1 MTKCVKILV
10 VIMITVA
17 IALTSFFIM
26 KKAYDESQKEIEE
39 ENKKAEESI
48 SNLTVIN
55 VSKMK
60 ELFSSNDTKIIFV
73 GSLTCPHCTAIK
85 PVINSVVKDLNVTA
99 YYLELSTMTDE
110 ENKEYYS
117 INEFLKNNNS
127 IPLVMAVKNNEVIDS
142 FVGEKDSKD
151 VEEFLKK
158 NLNIE

>member
-1 MTKCVKILV
+1 MTKGVKILV

-17 IALTSFFIM
+17 IALTSFFVM

-55 VSKMK
+55 VSIMK

-85 PVINSVVKDLNVTA
+85 PVINSVVKDLNVTV

-110 ENKEYYS
+110 ENNEYYS
-117 INEFLKNNNS
+117 INELLKNNNS

>member
-1 MTKCVKILV
+1 MAKGAKILV
-10 VIMITVA
+10 VIIITVA
-17 IALTSFFIM
+17 IALTSFFVM
-26 KKAYDESQKEIEE
+26 KKAYDESQKEKEE

-85 PVINSVVKDLNVTA
+85 PVINSVVKDLNVTV

-110 ENKEYYS
+110 ENNEYYS

-151 VEEFLKK
+151 IEEFLKK

>member
-1 MTKCVKILV
+1 MTKGVKILV

-17 IALTSFFIM
+17 IALTSFFVM
-26 KKAYDESQKEIEE
+26 KKAYDESQKETEE

-85 PVINSVVKDLNVTA
+85 PVINSVVKDLNVTV

-110 ENKEYYS
+110 ENNEYYS

>member
-1 MTKCVKILV
+1 MTKGVKILV

-17 IALTSFFIM
+17 IALTSFFVM

-85 PVINSVVKDLNVTA
+85 PVINSVVKDLNVTV

-110 ENKEYYS
+110 ENTEYYN

>member
-1 MTKCVKILV
+1 MTKGVKILV
-10 VIMITVA
+10 VIIITVA
-17 IALTSFFIM
+17 IALTSFFVM

-85 PVINSVVKDLNVTA
+85 PVINSVVKDLNVTV

-110 ENKEYYS
+110 ENNEYYS

-127 IPLVMAVKNNEVIDS
+127 IPLVMAGKKKV
-142 FVGEKDSKD
+142 SK
-151 VEEFLKK
+151 
-158 NLNIE
+158 

>member
-1 MTKCVKILV
+1 MTKGVKILV
-10 VIMITVA
+10 VIIITVA
-17 IALTSFFIM
+17 IALTSFFVM
-26 KKAYDESQKEIEE
+26 KKAYDESQKELEE
-39 ENKKAEESI
+39 ENKKAAESI

-85 PVINSVVKDLNVTA
+85 PVINSVVKDLNVTV

-110 ENKEYYS
+110 ENNEYYS

>member
-1 MTKCVKILV
+1 MTKGVKILV

-17 IALTSFFIM
+17 IALTSFFVM
-26 KKAYDESQKEIEE
+26 KKAYDERQKEIEE

-85 PVINSVVKDLNVTA
+85 PVINSVVKDLNVTV

-110 ENKEYYS
+110 ENNEYYS

-142 FVGEKDSKD
+142 FVGEKNSKD

>member
-1 MTKCVKILV
+1 MTKGVKILV

-17 IALTSFFIM
+17 IALTSFFVM
-26 KKAYDESQKEIEE
+26 KKAYDESQKELEE

-85 PVINSVVKDLNVTA
+85 PVINSVVKDLNVTV

>member
-1 MTKCVKILV
+1 MAKGAKILV
-10 VIMITVA
+10 VIIITVA
-17 IALTSFFIM
+17 IALTSFFVM

-85 PVINSVVKDLNVTA
+85 PVINSVVKDLNVTV

-110 ENKEYYS
+110 ENNEYYS

>member
-1 MTKCVKILV
+1 MTKGAKILV
-10 VIMITVA
+10 VIIITVA
-17 IALTSFFIM
+17 IALTSFFVM
-26 KKAYDESQKEIEE
+26 KKAYDESQKKIEE

-85 PVINSVVKDLNVTA
+85 PVINSVVKDLNVTV

-110 ENKEYYS
+110 ENNEYYS

>member
-1 MTKCVKILV
+1 MTKSVKILV
-10 VIMITVA
+10 IIIITVA
-17 IALTSFFIM
+17 IALTSFFVM

-55 VSKMK
+55 VSRMK

-85 PVINSVVKDLNVTA
+85 PVINSVVKDLNVTV

-110 ENKEYYS
+110 ENNEYYS

>member
-1 MTKCVKILV
+1 MTKGVKILV
-10 VIMITVA
+10 VIIITVA
-17 IALTSFFIM
+17 IALTSFFVM
-26 KKAYDESQKEIEE
+26 KKAYDESQKELEE
-39 ENKKAEESI
+39 ENKKAAESI
-48 SNLTVIN
+48 SNLTVID

-85 PVINSVVKDLNVTA
+85 PVINSVVKDLNVTV

-110 ENKEYYS
+110 ENTEYYS

-142 FVGEKDSKD
+142 LVGEKDSKD

>member
-1 MTKCVKILV
+1 MTKGVKILV
-10 VIMITVA
+10 VIIITVA
-17 IALTSFFIM
+17 IALTSFFVM

-85 PVINSVVKDLNVTA
+85 PVINSVVKDLNVTV

-151 VEEFLKK
+151 IEEFLKK

>member
-1 MTKCVKILV
+1 MTKGVKILV

-17 IALTSFFIM
+17 IALTSFFFM

-85 PVINSVVKDLNVTA
+85 PVINSVVKDLNVTV

-110 ENKEYYS
+110 ENNEYYS

>member
-1 MTKCVKILV
+1 MTKSVKILV
-10 VIMITVA
+10 IIIITVA
-17 IALTSFFIM
+17 IALTSYFVM
-26 KKAYDESQKEIEE
+26 KKAYDESQKELEE
-39 ENKKAEESI
+39 ENRKAAESI
-48 SNLTVIN
+48 SNLTVID

-85 PVINSVVKDLNVTA
+85 PVINSVVKDLNVTV

-110 ENKEYYS
+110 ENNEYYS

-151 VEEFLKK
+151 VEKFLKK

>member
-1 MTKCVKILV
+1 MTKSVKILV
-10 VIMITVA
+10 IIIITVA
-17 IALTSFFIM
+17 IALTSFFVM
-26 KKAYDESQKEIEE
+26 KKAYDESQKELEE
-39 ENKKAEESI
+39 ENRKAAESI
-48 SNLTVIN
+48 SNLTVID

-85 PVINSVVKDLNVTA
+85 PVINSVVKNLNVTV

-110 ENKEYYS
+110 ENTEYYS

>member
-1 MTKCVKILV
+1 MTKGVKIFV

-17 IALTSFFIM
+17 IALTSFFVM

-85 PVINSVVKDLNVTA
+85 PVINSVVKDLNVTV

-110 ENKEYYS
+110 ENNEYYS

>member
-1 MTKCVKILV
+1 MTKGVKILV

-17 IALTSFFIM
+17 IALTSIFVM

-85 PVINSVVKDLNVTA
+85 PVINSVVKDLNVTV

-142 FVGEKDSKD
+142 FVGEKDSKN
-151 VEEFLKK
+151 VEKFLKK

>member
-1 MTKCVKILV
+1 MTKGVKILV
-10 VIMITVA
+10 VIIITVA
-17 IALTSFFIM
+17 IALTSFFVM
-26 KKAYDESQKEIEE
+26 KKAYDESQKELEE
-39 ENKKAEESI
+39 ENKKAAESI
-48 SNLTVIN
+48 SNLTVID

-85 PVINSVVKDLNVTA
+85 PVINSVVKDLNVTV

-110 ENKEYYS
+110 ENTEYYN

>member
-1 MTKCVKILV
+1 MTKGVKILV

-17 IALTSFFIM
+17 IALTSFFVM

-39 ENKKAEESI
+39 ENKKVEESI

-85 PVINSVVKDLNVTA
+85 PVINSVVKDLNVTV

>member
-1 MTKCVKILV
+1 MTKGVKILV

-17 IALTSFFIM
+17 IALTSFFVM

-85 PVINSVVKDLNVTA
+85 PVINSVVKDLNVTV

-110 ENKEYYS
+110 ENNEYYS

-127 IPLVMAVKNNEVIDS
+127 IPLVMAVKNNKVIDS

>member
-1 MTKCVKILV
+1 MTKSVKILV
-10 VIMITVA
+10 IIIITVA
-17 IALTSFFIM
+17 IALTSFFVM
-26 KKAYDESQKEIEE
+26 KKAYDESQKELEE
-39 ENKKAEESI
+39 ENRKAAESI
-48 SNLTVIN
+48 SNLTVID

-85 PVINSVVKDLNVTA
+85 PVINSVVKDLNVTV

-110 ENKEYYS
+110 ENNEYYS

-142 FVGEKDSKD
+142 FVGEKNSKD

>member
-1 MTKCVKILV
+1 MTKGVKILV
-10 VIMITVA
+10 VIIITVA
-17 IALTSFFIM
+17 IALTSFFVM

-39 ENKKAEESI
+39 ENKKAAESI
-48 SNLTVIN
+48 SNLTVID

-85 PVINSVVKDLNVTA
+85 PVINSVVKDLNVTV

-110 ENKEYYS
+110 ENTEYYS

>member
-1 MTKCVKILV
+1 MTKSVKILV
-10 VIMITVA
+10 IIIITVA
-17 IALTSFFIM
+17 IALTSFFVM
-26 KKAYDESQKEIEE
+26 KKAYDESQKELEE
-39 ENKKAEESI
+39 ENRKAAESI
-48 SNLTVIN
+48 SNLTVID

-73 GSLTCPHCTAIK
+73 GSLTCLHCTAIK
-85 PVINSVVKDLNVTA
+85 PVINSVVKDLNVTV

-142 FVGEKDSKD
+142 FVGEKNSKD

>member
-1 MTKCVKILV
+1 MTKGVKILV
-10 VIMITVA
+10 VIIITVA
-17 IALTSFFIM
+17 IALTSFFVM
-26 KKAYDESQKEIEE
+26 KKAYDESQKELEE

-85 PVINSVVKDLNVTA
+85 PVINSVVKDLNVTV

-110 ENKEYYS
+110 ENNEYYS

-151 VEEFLKK
+151 IEEFLKK

>member
-1 MTKCVKILV
+1 MTKGVKILV

-17 IALTSFFIM
+17 IALTSFFFM
-26 KKAYDESQKEIEE
+26 LKAYGESQKEIEE

-85 PVINSVVKDLNVTA
+85 PVINSVVKDLNVTV

-110 ENKEYYS
+110 ENNEYYS

-151 VEEFLKK
+151 VEKFLKK

>member
-1 MTKCVKILV
+1 MTKGVKILV
-10 VIMITVA
+10 VIIITVA
-17 IALTSFFIM
+17 IALTSFFVM

-60 ELFSSNDTKIIFV
+60 ELFSSNDAKIIFV

-85 PVINSVVKDLNVTA
+85 PVINSVVKDLNVTV

-110 ENKEYYS
+110 ENNEYYS

>member
-1 MTKCVKILV
+1 MTKSVKILV
-10 VIMITVA
+10 IIIITVA
-17 IALTSFFIM
+17 IALTSFFVM
-26 KKAYDESQKEIEE
+26 KKAYDESQKEIKE

-85 PVINSVVKDLNVTA
+85 PVINSVVKDLNVTV

-142 FVGEKDSKD
+142 FVGEKNSKD

>member
-1 MTKCVKILV
+1 M
-10 VIMITVA
+10 
-17 IALTSFFIM
+17 
-26 KKAYDESQKEIEE
+26 
-39 ENKKAEESI
+39 
-48 SNLTVIN
+48 
-55 VSKMK
+55 
-60 ELFSSNDTKIIFV
+60 
-73 GSLTCPHCTAIK
+73 LTCPHCTAIK

>member
-1 MTKCVKILV
+1 MTKGVKILV
-10 VIMITVA
+10 VIIITVA
-17 IALTSFFIM
+17 IALTSFFVM

-85 PVINSVVKDLNVTA
+85 PVINSVVKDLNVTV

-110 ENKEYYS
+110 ENTEYYS

-151 VEEFLKK
+151 VEKFLKK

>member
-1 MTKCVKILV
+1 MTKGAKILV
-10 VIMITVA
+10 VIIITVA
-17 IALTSFFIM
+17 IALTSFFVM

-85 PVINSVVKDLNVTA
+85 PVINSVVKDLNVTV

-110 ENKEYYS
+110 ENTEYYN

>member
-1 MTKCVKILV
+1 MTKSVKILV
-10 VIMITVA
+10 IIIITVA
-17 IALTSFFIM
+17 IALTSFFVM

-73 GSLTCPHCTAIK
+73 GSLTRPHCTAIK
-85 PVINSVVKDLNVTA
+85 PVINSVVKDLNVTV

-110 ENKEYYS
+110 ENNEYYS

>member
-1 MTKCVKILV
+1 MTKGVKILV

-17 IALTSFFIM
+17 IALTSFFVM

-85 PVINSVVKDLNVTA
+85 PVINSVVKDLNVTV

-110 ENKEYYS
+110 ENNEYYS
-117 INEFLKNNNS
+117 VNEFLKNNNS

>member
-1 MTKCVKILV
+1 MTKGVKMLV

-17 IALTSFFIM
+17 IALTSFFVM

-85 PVINSVVKDLNVTA
+85 PVINSVVKDLNVTV

-110 ENKEYYS
+110 ENNEYYS

>member
-1 MTKCVKILV
+1 MTKGVKILV
-10 VIMITVA
+10 IIIITVA
-17 IALTSFFIM
+17 IALTSFFVM
-26 KKAYDESQKEIEE
+26 KRSYDESQKELEE
-39 ENKKAEESI
+39 ENRKAAESI

-60 ELFSSNDTKIIFV
+60 ELFSSSDTKIIFV

-85 PVINSVVKDLNVTA
+85 PVINSVVKDLNVTV

-110 ENKEYYS
+110 ENTEYYN
-117 INEFLKNNNS
+117 INDFLKNNTS

-158 NLNIE
+158 NLGIE

>member
-1 MTKCVKILV
+1 MTKGVKILV

-17 IALTSFFIM
+17 IALTSFFVM

-85 PVINSVVKDLNVTA
+85 PVINSVVKDLNVTV

-151 VEEFLKK
+151 VEKFLKK
-158 NLNIE
+158 NLNIK

>member
-1 MTKCVKILV
+1 MTKGVKILV

-17 IALTSFFIM
+17 IALTSIFVM

-85 PVINSVVKDLNVTA
+85 PVINSVVKYLNVTV

-110 ENKEYYS
+110 ENNEYYS

>member
-1 MTKCVKILV
+1 MTKGVKILV

-17 IALTSFFIM
+17 IALTSFFVM

-55 VSKMK
+55 VSIMK

-85 PVINSVVKDLNVTA
+85 PVINSVVKDLNVTV

-142 FVGEKDSKD
+142 FVGEKNSKD

>member
-1 MTKCVKILV
+1 MTKGVKILV
-10 VIMITVA
+10 VIIITVA
-17 IALTSFFIM
+17 IALTSFFVM

-39 ENKKAEESI
+39 ENKKAAESI

-85 PVINSVVKDLNVTA
+85 PVINSVVKDLNVTV

-110 ENKEYYS
+110 ENTEYYS

>member
-1 MTKCVKILV
+1 MTKVAKILV
-10 VIMITVA
+10 VIIITVA
-17 IALTSFFIM
+17 IALTSFFVM

-39 ENKKAEESI
+39 KNKKAEESI

-85 PVINSVVKDLNVTA
+85 PVINSVVKDLNVTV

-110 ENKEYYS
+110 ENNEYYS